1 MFNNR
6 LTGSFL
12 IQSSSSARRTE
23 PNDQIGHISV
33 RQKFD
38 MGLKIYCLN
47 VNSVLK
53 HLEELRIMAVDKQPH
68 IICLNE
74 TKLDGDIEDDEL
86 SIEGFQ
92 NIIRKDR
99 TRHGSGVAIYVK
111 KGLDFKIRTD
121 LALDIESISIQL
133 EIKYVKPIIL
143 STLYR
148 PPDSLVELFKPI
160 ESLLMSIDQENK
172 ELYVNDMPQAV
183 NSDLLLYAD
192 DTCLMYTGKDINTI
206 EEQLNT
212 DFSSLCDWF
221 VDNKLSVHF
230 GEEKTKSILF
240 GTKRQLKNQRDLD
253 LRYGDIEIKQHS
265 KVTYL
270 GRILDNDLSGESMA
284 TKVLRLV
291 NNRLKFLYRKQKF
304 LTLSLRRLL
313 CNALIQPHYDYACS
327 AWYPSLNKRLS
338 KKIQTSQNKC
348 IRYCLNLD
356 NRAHVGIDEFI
367 KINWL
372 PTKERVAQCICVNIF
387 KFFNKMSPQYMS
399 EIFHPSHSR
408 YNTRM
413 ATLKLNL
420 PFRQSCLG
428 QKTISY
434 LGPNTWNNLAAET
447 KLGRSVNTFKHD
459 IKKLFFDKL
468 KKQNDDIFFYY

>member
-1 MFNNR
+1 MLWQINTYLLTYYLTDRVRNGFEKGS
-6 LTGSFL
+6 LTGMILIDLQKAFDTVDHKILTEKMSCLGFAESTIRWYKSYLTNRCFIVNVGNDFSSPGKLLCGVPQGSILGPLLFL
-12 IQSSSSARRTE
+12 
-23 PNDQIGHISV
+23 
-33 RQKFD
+33 
-38 MGLKIYCLN
+38 
-47 VNSVLK
+47 
-53 HLEELRIMAVDKQPH
+53 
-68 IICLNE
+68 
-74 TKLDGDIEDDEL
+74 
-86 SIEGFQ
+86 
-92 NIIRKDR
+92 
-99 TRHGSGVAIYVK
+99 
-111 KGLDFKIRTD
+111 
-121 LALDIESISIQL
+121 
-133 EIKYVKPIIL
+133 
-143 STLYR
+143 
-148 PPDSLVELFKPI
+148 
-160 ESLLMSIDQENK
+160 
-172 ELYVNDMPQAV
+172 LYVNDMPQAV

-192 DTCLMYTGKDINTI
+192 DTCLIYTGKDINTI

-253 LRYGDIEIKQHS
+253 LRYGDLKIKQHS

-270 GRILDNDLSGESMA
+270 GCILDNDLSGESMA

-413 ATLKLNL
+413 ATLKLDL
-420 PFRQSCLG
+420 PFRQSCPG

-434 LGPNTWNNLAAET
+434 LGPNIWNNLAAET
-447 KLGRSVNTFKHD
+447 KLRRSVNSFKHD

>member
-1 MFNNR
+1 MTQR
-6 LTGSFL
+6 
-12 IQSSSSARRTE
+12 
-23 PNDQIGHISV
+23 IS
-33 RQKFD
+33 
-38 MGLKIYCLN
+38 
-47 VNSVLK
+47 
-53 HLEELRIMAVDKQPH
+53 E
-68 IICLNE
+68 
-74 TKLDGDIEDDEL
+74 
-86 SIEGFQ
+86 
-92 NIIRKDR
+92 
-99 TRHGSGVAIYVK
+99 
-111 KGLDFKIRTD
+111 
-121 LALDIESISIQL
+121 
-133 EIKYVKPIIL
+133 
-143 STLYR
+143 
-148 PPDSLVELFKPI
+148 
-160 ESLLMSIDQENK
+160 
-172 ELYVNDMPQAV
+172 
-183 NSDLLLYAD
+183 
-192 DTCLMYTGKDINTI
+192 
-206 EEQLNT
+206 
-212 DFSSLCDWF
+212 
-221 VDNKLSVHF
+221 
-230 GEEKTKSILF
+230 SILF

-270 GRILDNDLSGESMA
+270 GCILDNDLSGESMA

-447 KLGRSVNTFKHD
+447 KLRRSVNTFKHD
-459 IKKLFFDKL
+459 IKKCFSI
-468 KKQNDDIFFYY
+468 N

>member
-1 MFNNR
+1 MR
-6 LTGSFL
+6 LL
-12 IQSSSSARRTE
+12 QE
-23 PNDQIGHISV
+23 
-33 RQKFD
+33 
-38 MGLKIYCLN
+38 
-47 VNSVLK
+47 VL
-53 HLEELRIMAVDKQPH
+53 
-68 IICLNE
+68 
-74 TKLDGDIEDDEL
+74 
-86 SIEGFQ
+86 
-92 NIIRKDR
+92 
-99 TRHGSGVAIYVK
+99 Y
-111 KGLDFKIRTD
+111 
-121 LALDIESISIQL
+121 
-133 EIKYVKPIIL
+133 
-143 STLYR
+143 
-148 PPDSLVELFKPI
+148 
-160 ESLLMSIDQENK
+160 
-172 ELYVNDMPQAV
+172 
-183 NSDLLLYAD
+183 
-192 DTCLMYTGKDINTI
+192 
-206 EEQLNT
+206 QLNT
-212 DFSSLCDWF
+212 IPGSGRAVSRLWQQF
-221 VDNKLSVHF
+221 
-230 GEEKTKSILF
+230 
-240 GTKRQLKNQRDLD
+240 Q
-253 LRYGDIEIKQHS
+253 YGDIEIKQHS

-270 GRILDNDLSGESMA
+270 GCILDNDLSGESMA

-387 KFFNKMSPQYMS
+387 KFFNKMSPQYML
-399 EIFHPSHSR
+399 EIFHPTHSR

-447 KLGRSVNTFKHD
+447 KLRRSVNTFKHD

-468 KKQNDDIFFYY
+468 KKQNDDIFLYY